1 MSKLYTKHL
10 YLWKEYFE
18 INGLRNQRNS
28 SHCETVSLRKIL
40 HVWGFYAH
48 ARIIMIRQ
56 YYFRD
61 NPSNAFPLH
70 SLCTKKNRNSKMGV
84 LGTVRQVV
92 FVVDTSSALSGIF
105 NMLLTDYVVPCIE

>member
-18 INGLRNQRNS
+18 INGLRNQRIHHIAKLF
-28 SHCETVSLRKIL
+28 HCARFL

-48 ARIIMIRQ
+48 ARIIIIRQ